1 MKFDM
6 GQAWNDALAIL
17 RANQQ
22 VVLVV
27 AGVFFFLPN
36 LALLL
41 LMPVPAAEAEARAA
55 AGNVDFGEVL
65 AAAGQIYAG
74 NWWQLVLVSLL
85 TAVGTL
91 GLMALLT
98 DRSRPTVGEALKTGV
113 KCLLPY
119 IGVQI
124 LTGFIVGSILL
135 LTIVV
140 GSAAGLG
147 PGLLVGVVGLV
158 ALTYVL
164 VKFSLTLPVIVI
176 ENVMNPISAIARS
189 WALTKGNSVRLFLFY
204 MLLLLVFGVIA
215 AVLGIVGSIAGLIG
229 GAEAATF
236 VGALINAAV
245 NMIGLTV
252 YLAVQVSAHRQL
264 SGHASPA
271 AADVFE

>member
-6 GQAWNDALAIL
+6 GQAWNDAVALL

-55 AGNVDFGEVL
+55 SGNVDFGEVL
-65 AAAGQIYAG
+65 AAAGQVYADY
-74 NWWQLVLVSLL
+74 WWQLVLVSLL

-119 IGVQI
+119 IGVQ
-124 LTGFIVGSILL
+124 LVTGFIVGGILL
-135 LTIVV
+135 LIIV
-140 GSAAGLG
+140 GGGAAGLG
-147 PGLLVGVVGLV
+147 AGLLLGLVGLV
-158 ALTYVL
+158 AMTYLL

-176 ENVMNPISAIARS
+176 ENVMNPIAAIGRS
-189 WALTKGNSVRLFLFY
+189 WTLTKGNSVRLFVFY
-204 MLLLLVFGVIA
+204 LLLLLVFGVIA
-215 AVLGIVGSIAGLIG
+215 AVLGIVGNVAGLVG
-229 GAEAATF
+229 GDEVALF
-236 VGALINAAV
+236 VGALVNAAV
-245 NMIGLTV
+245 NMIGLSA

-264 SGHASPA
+264 SGRSAPA
-271 AADVFE
+271 VTDVFE